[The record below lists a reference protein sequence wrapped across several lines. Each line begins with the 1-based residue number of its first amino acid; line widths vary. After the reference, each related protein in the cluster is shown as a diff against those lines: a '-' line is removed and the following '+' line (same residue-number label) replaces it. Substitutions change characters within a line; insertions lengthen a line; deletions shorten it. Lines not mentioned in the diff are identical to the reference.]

1 MWRVLHS
8 IMLEFLYLDSKMLE
22 FWWVLDC
29 QMLEF
34 WFYTNSG
41 SGLMLHNF
49 DCLVASFQSS
59 IGQKFE
65 CGLSRVEK

>member
-1 MWRVLHS
+1 MNLGLQNFRILKEFRLQNARNWWILD
-8 IMLEFLYLDSKMLE
+8 LE
-22 FWWVLDC
+22 
-29 QMLEF
+29 MLEF